1 MIILY
6 NLGLV
11 WGRKIMYK
19 KEKKSWVKHL
29 DFLILDIICLE
40 LAFYASCFIR
50 LKDIRRLPMLMDYYN
65 RLAVVVLLVDIC
77 IVFFFEAYT
86 GILRRNRVQEL
97 KVVLMHCS
105 MVFGIIAVY
114 VWATKQAEI
123 YSRQIIFVFWGI
135 AMIVEYISRCVW
147 KIYIRQRMIR
157 GKKFS
162 KLIVVTEKRY
172 AEECVAD
179 FQHDRYKEFEV
190 VGVVIVDENRI
201 GDEICGVPV
210 VACADTFLEYVR
222 LSVVDEIFINGN
234 TRESSEALAN
244 ELLELG
250 LTVHFNLVRES
261 RLMPNKLVERCGKYM
276 VLTTSMKI
284 ATTRQVFIK
293 RCMDI
298 FGSLV
303 GLLLT
308 GIAFFIF
315 APIIKIQSPGPIF
328 YEQTRIG
335 RNGRRFKFYKF
346 RTMVVGADQMKQE
359 LMGQNEMDGLMF
371 KMENDPRIFGIGRFM
386 RKYSID
392 ELPQFWNVLKGDMSL
407 VGTRPPTEE
416 EFEQYELHH
425 KARLGIRPGLTGM
438 WQVSGRSDIK
448 NFEEVVALDT
458 QYISNWSLG
467 VDIRILF
474 RTIVV
479 VLTGKGS
486 S

>member
-1 MIILY
+1 
-6 NLGLV
+6 
-11 WGRKIMYK
+11 MYK
-19 KEKKSWVKHL
+19 RQKKSWVKHL

-40 LAFYASCFIR
+40 IAFYSSCLIR
-50 LKDIRRLPMLMDYYN
+50 LGNIRRLPVLLDYYN
-65 RLAVVVLLVDIC
+65 RLAVVLLLVDIC
-77 IVFFFEAYT
+77 VVFFFEAYT
-86 GILRRNRVQEL
+86 GILRRNKVQEL
-97 KVVLMHCS
+97 KAVLMHCCI
-105 MVFGIIAVY
+105 VFAAVTVY
-114 VWATKQAEI
+114 VWATKQSEI
-123 YSRQIIFVFWGI
+123 YSRQVILGFLGI
-135 AMIVEYISRCVW
+135 AVVIEYFSRCLW
-147 KIYIRQRMIR
+147 KINIRQRMIK

-162 KLIVVTEKRY
+162 QLLVVTEECY
-172 AEECVAD
+172 AEECVSD

-190 VGVVIVDENRI
+190 IGVVIVDKNRI

-210 VACADTFLEYVR
+210 VASADSFLEYVR
-222 LSVVDEIFINGN
+222 VNVVDEIFINGN

-298 FGSLV
+298 LGSLV
-303 GLLLT
+303 GLFLT
-308 GIAFFIF
+308 GVALLVF
-315 APIIKIQSPGPIF
+315 APVIKYQSPGPIF

-346 RTMVVGADQMKQE
+346 RTMVVGADQMKEE
-359 LMGQNEMDGLMF
+359 LMEQNEMDGLMF
-371 KMENDPRIFGIGRFM
+371 KMEDDPRIFGIGKFM

-416 EFEQYELHH
+416 EFVQYELHH

-448 NFEEVVALDT
+448 NFEEIVALDT
-458 QYISNWSLG
+458 QYISNWTLG
-467 VDIRILF
+467 MDVRILF
-474 RTIVV
+474 RTIGV

>member
-1 MIILY
+1 
-6 NLGLV
+6 
-11 WGRKIMYK
+11 MYK
-19 KEKKSWVKHL
+19 RQKKSWVKHL
-29 DFLILDIICLE
+29 DFLIVDILCLE
-40 LAFYASCFIR
+40 IAFYSSCLIR
-50 LKDIRRLPMLMDYYN
+50 LGNIRRLPVLLDYYN
-65 RLAVVVLLVDIC
+65 RLAVVLLLVDIC
-77 IVFFFEAYT
+77 VVFFFEAYT
-86 GILRRNRVQEL
+86 GILRRNKVQEL
-97 KVVLMHCS
+97 KAVLMHCCI
-105 MVFGIIAVY
+105 VFAAVTVY
-114 VWATKQAEI
+114 VWATKQSEI
-123 YSRQIIFVFWGI
+123 YSRQVILGFLGI
-135 AMIVEYISRCVW
+135 AVVIEYFSRCLW
-147 KIYIRQRMIR
+147 KINIRQRMIK

-162 KLIVVTEKRY
+162 QLLVVTEECY
-172 AEECVAD
+172 AEECVSD

-190 VGVVIVDENRI
+190 IGVVIVDKNRI

-210 VACADTFLEYVR
+210 VASADSFLEYVR
-222 LSVVDEIFINGN
+222 VNVVDEIFINGN

-250 LTVHFNLVRES
+250 LSVHFNLVRES
-261 RLMPNKLVERCGKYM
+261 MLMPNKLVERCGKYM

-298 FGSLV
+298 LGSLV
-303 GLLLT
+303 GLFLT
-308 GIAFFIF
+308 GVALLVF
-315 APIIKIQSPGPIF
+315 APVIKYQSPGPIF

-346 RTMVVGADQMKQE
+346 RTMVVGADQMKEE
-359 LMGQNEMDGLMF
+359 LMEQNEMDGLMF
-371 KMENDPRIFGIGRFM
+371 KMEDDPRIFGIGKFM

-416 EFEQYELHH
+416 EFVQYELHH

-448 NFEEVVALDT
+448 NFEEIVALDT
-458 QYISNWSLG
+458 QYISNWTLG
-467 VDIRILF
+467 MDVRILF
-474 RTIVV
+474 RTIGV

>member
-1 MIILY
+1 
-6 NLGLV
+6 
-11 WGRKIMYK
+11 MYK
-19 KEKKSWVKHL
+19 KQKKSWVKHL

-40 LAFYASCFIR
+40 VAFYVSCLIR
-50 LKDIRRLPMLMDYYN
+50 LGNLRRMPYVREYYN
-65 RLAVVVLLVDIC
+65 RLAVILLLMDIC
-77 IVFFFEAYT
+77 IVFLFEAYT
-86 GILRRNRVQEL
+86 GILRRNKVQEL
-97 KVVLMHCS
+97 KAV
-105 MVFGIIAVY
+105 IIHGSTLFAAITVY
-114 VWATKQAEI
+114 IWATKQSEI
-123 YSRQIIFVFWGI
+123 YSRQVILVFWGLVI
-135 AMIVEYISRCVW
+135 VVEYFTRCLW

-162 KLIVVTEKRY
+162 ELIIVTEERY
-172 AEECVAD
+172 AEECVSD

-190 VGVVIVDENRI
+190 TGVVIVDVNRI

-210 VACADTFLEYVR
+210 VASADSFLEYVR
-222 LSVVDEIFINGN
+222 VNVVDEVFINGN

-261 RLMPNKLVERCGKYM
+261 RLMPNKLVESCGKYL

-284 ATTRQVFIK
+284 ATTRQVFLK

-298 FGSLV
+298 CGSLI

-308 GIAFFIF
+308 GIAFLIF
-315 APIIKIQSPGPIF
+315 APIIKIQSPGPVF
-328 YEQTRIG
+328 YAQTRIG

-346 RTMVVGADQMKQE
+346 RTMIVGADAMKQE
-359 LMGQNEMDGLMF
+359 LMEQNEMEGLMF
-371 KMENDPRIFGIGRFM
+371 KMEEDPRIFGVGKFM
-386 RKYSID
+386 RKFSID

-407 VGTRPPTEE
+407 VGTRPPTED

-448 NFEEVVALDT
+448 DFEEIVALDT

-467 VDIRILF
+467 MDIRILF
-474 RTIVV
+474 RTIGV

>member
-1 MIILY
+1 MYDDSVQL
-6 NLGLV
+6 LRGQ
-11 WGRKIMYK
+11 KTMYK

-29 DFLILDIICLE
+29 DFLLLDIICLE
-40 LAFYASCFIR
+40 LAFYGSCLIR
-50 LKDIRRLPMLMDYYN
+50 LGDIRKLPMLLDYYN

-97 KVVLMHCS
+97 KVVIVHCNL
-105 MVFGIIAVY
+105 VFAFITVY
-114 VWATKQAEI
+114 LWATKQSEI
-123 YSRQIIFVFWGI
+123 YSRQVIFVFWCM
-135 AMIVEYISRCVW
+135 AVVVEYFSRCLW

-157 GKKFS
+157 GKKFAQ
-162 KLIVVTEKRY
+162 LLVVTENRY
-172 AEECVAD
+172 AEECVSD

-190 VGVVIVDENRI
+190 TGVVIVDVDRI
-201 GDEICGVPV
+201 GDEVCGVPV
-210 VACADTFLEYVR
+210 VASADSFLEYAR
-222 LSVVDEIFINGN
+222 INVVDEIFINGN

-261 RLMPNKLVERCGKYM
+261 QLMPNKMVERCGKYM

-308 GIAFFIF
+308 GIAFLVF

-335 RNGRRFKFYKF
+335 KNGRRFKFYKF
-346 RTMVVGADQMKQE
+346 RTMVVGADRMQQD
-359 LMGQNEMDGLMF
+359 LMEQNEMDGLMF
-371 KMENDPRIFGIGRFM
+371 KMENDPRIFGIGKVM
-386 RKYSID
+386 RKFSID

-425 KARLGIRPGLTGM
+425 KARLGIKPGLTGM

-448 NFEEVVALDT
+448 NFEEIVALDT

-467 VDIRILF
+467 MDIRILF
-474 RTIVV
+474 RTVWV

>member
-1 MIILY
+1 
-6 NLGLV
+6 
-11 WGRKIMYK
+11 MYK
-19 KEKKSWVKHL
+19 RQKKSWVKHL

-40 LAFYASCFIR
+40 AAYYGSCLIR
-50 LKDIRRLPMLMDYYN
+50 LGNMKRLPLLMEYYN
-65 RLAVVVLLVDIC
+65 RLAVVLLLLDIC

-97 KVVLMHCS
+97 KAVIMHCS
-105 MVFGIIAVY
+105 VIFAALTVY
-114 VWATKQAEI
+114 MWALKQSEI

-135 AMIVEYISRCVW
+135 AVVIEYFSRCVW
-147 KIYIRQRMIR
+147 KIYIRQRMIK

-162 KLIVVTEKRY
+162 QLIVVTEECY
-172 AEECVAD
+172 AEECVSD

-190 VGVVIVDENRI
+190 IGVVIVDKNRV
-201 GDEICGVPV
+201 GDQVCGVPV
-210 VACADTFLEYVR
+210 VACADTFLEYAR
-222 LSVVDEIFINGN
+222 INVVDEIFINGN

-261 RLMPNKLVERCGKYM
+261 RLMPNKMVERCGKYL

-284 ATTRQVFIK
+284 ATTRQVFVK

-298 FGSLV
+298 IGSLV
-303 GLLLT
+303 GLMLT
-308 GIAFFIF
+308 GIAFLVFS
-315 APIIKIQSPGPIF
+315 PIIKAQSPGPIF
-328 YEQTRIG
+328 YAQTRIG

-346 RTMVVGADQMKQE
+346 RTMVVGADAMKQE
-359 LMGQNEMDGLMF
+359 LMEQNEMEGLMF
-371 KMENDPRIFGIGRFM
+371 KMEHDPRIFGVGRFM
-386 RKYSID
+386 RKFSID

-448 NFEEVVALDT
+448 NFEE
-458 QYISNWSLG
+458 
-467 VDIRILF
+467 
-474 RTIVV
+474 IVRSEEHTSE
-479 VLTGKGS
+479 LQS
-486 S
+486 PE

>member
-1 MIILY
+1 
-6 NLGLV
+6 
-11 WGRKIMYK
+11 MYK
-19 KEKKSWVKHL
+19 RQKKSWVKHL
-29 DFLILDIICLE
+29 DFLIVDILCLE
-40 LAFYASCFIR
+40 IAFYSSCLIR
-50 LKDIRRLPMLMDYYN
+50 LGNIRSLPVLLDYYN
-65 RLAVVVLLVDIC
+65 RLAVVLLLVDIC
-77 IVFFFEAYT
+77 VVFFFEAYT
-86 GILRRNRVQEL
+86 GILRRNKVQEL
-97 KVVLMHCS
+97 KAVLMHCCI
-105 MVFGIIAVY
+105 VFATVTVY
-114 VWATKQAEI
+114 VWATKQSEI
-123 YSRQIIFVFWGI
+123 YSRQVILGFLGI
-135 AMIVEYISRCVW
+135 AVVIEYFSRCLW
-147 KIYIRQRMIR
+147 KINIRQRMIK

-162 KLIVVTEKRY
+162 QLLVVTEECY
-172 AEECVAD
+172 AEECVSD

-190 VGVVIVDENRI
+190 IGVVIVDKNRI

-210 VACADTFLEYVR
+210 VASADSFLEYVR
-222 LSVVDEIFINGN
+222 VNVVDEIFINGN

-298 FGSLV
+298 LGSLV
-303 GLLLT
+303 GLFLT
-308 GIAFFIF
+308 GIALLVF
-315 APIIKIQSPGPIF
+315 APVIKYQSPGPIF

-346 RTMVVGADQMKQE
+346 RTMVVGADQMKEE
-359 LMGQNEMDGLMF
+359 LMEQNEMDGLMF
-371 KMENDPRIFGIGRFM
+371 KMEDDPRIFGIGKFM

-416 EFEQYELHH
+416 EFVQYELHH

-448 NFEEVVALDT
+448 NFEEIVALDT
-458 QYISNWSLG
+458 QYISNWTLG
-467 VDIRILF
+467 MDVRILF
-474 RTIVV
+474 RTIGV

>member
-1 MIILY
+1 
-6 NLGLV
+6 
-11 WGRKIMYK
+11 MYK
-19 KEKKSWVKHL
+19 RQKKSWVKHL

-40 LAFYASCFIR
+40 AAYYGSCLIR
-50 LKDIRRLPMLMDYYN
+50 LGNMKRLPLLMEYYN
-65 RLAVVVLLVDIC
+65 RLAVVLLLLDIC

-97 KVVLMHCS
+97 KAVIMHCS
-105 MVFGIIAVY
+105 VIFAALTVY
-114 VWATKQAEI
+114 MWALKQSEI

-135 AMIVEYISRCVW
+135 AVVIEYFSRCVW
-147 KIYIRQRMIR
+147 KIYIRQRMIK

-162 KLIVVTEKRY
+162 QLIVVTEECY
-172 AEECVAD
+172 AEECVSD

-190 VGVVIVDENRI
+190 IGVVIVDKNRV
-201 GDEICGVPV
+201 GDQVCGVPV
-210 VACADTFLEYVR
+210 VACADTFLEYAR
-222 LSVVDEIFINGN
+222 INVVDEIFINGN

-261 RLMPNKLVERCGKYM
+261 RLMPNKMVERCGKYL

-284 ATTRQVFIK
+284 ATTRQVFVK

-298 FGSLV
+298 IGSLV
-303 GLLLT
+303 GLMLT
-308 GIAFFIF
+308 GIAFLVFS
-315 APIIKIQSPGPIF
+315 PIIKAQSPGPIF
-328 YEQTRIG
+328 YAQTRIG

-346 RTMVVGADQMKQE
+346 RTMVVGADAMKQE
-359 LMGQNEMDGLMF
+359 LMEQNEMEGLMF
-371 KMENDPRIFGIGRFM
+371 KMEHDPRIFGVGRFM
-386 RKYSID
+386 RKFSID

-448 NFEEVVALDT
+448 NFEEIVALDT

-467 VDIRILF
+467 MDIRILF
-474 RTIVV
+474 RTIGV
-479 VLTGKGS
+479 VLSGKGS

>member
-1 MIILY
+1 
-6 NLGLV
+6 
-11 WGRKIMYK
+11 MYK
-19 KEKKSWVKHL
+19 KQKKSWVKHL

-40 LAFYASCFIR
+40 VAFYVSCLIR
-50 LKDIRRLPMLMDYYN
+50 LGNLRRMPYVREYYN
-65 RLAVVVLLVDIC
+65 RLAVILLLMDIC
-77 IVFFFEAYT
+77 IVFLFEAYT
-86 GILRRNRVQEL
+86 GILRRNKVQEL
-97 KVVLMHCS
+97 KAVIIHGSTL
-105 MVFGIIAVY
+105 FAGITVY
-114 VWATKQAEI
+114 IWATKQSEI
-123 YSRQIIFVFWGI
+123 YSRQVILVFWGLVVV
-135 AMIVEYISRCVW
+135 AEYFTRCLW

-162 KLIVVTEKRY
+162 ELIIVTEERY
-172 AEECVAD
+172 AEECVSD

-190 VGVVIVDENRI
+190 TGVVIVDVNRI

-210 VACADTFLEYVR
+210 VASADSFLEYVR
-222 LSVVDEIFINGN
+222 INVVDEVFINGN

-261 RLMPNKLVERCGKYM
+261 RLMPNKLVESCGKYL

-284 ATTRQVFIK
+284 ATTRQVFLK

-298 FGSLV
+298 FGSLI

-308 GIAFFIF
+308 GIAFLIF
-315 APIIKIQSPGPIF
+315 APIIKIQSPGPVF
-328 YEQTRIG
+328 YAQTRIG

-346 RTMVVGADQMKQE
+346 RTMVVGADAMKQE
-359 LMGQNEMDGLMF
+359 LMEQNEMEGLMF
-371 KMENDPRIFGIGRFM
+371 KMEEDPRIFGVGKFM
-386 RKYSID
+386 RKFSID

-407 VGTRPPTEE
+407 VGTRPPTED

-448 NFEEVVALDT
+448 DFEKVVEMDTYYIANYSFELDMK
-458 QYISNWSLG
+458 
-467 VDIRILF
+467 ILVE
-474 RTIVV
+474 TLLQIIKHE
-479 VLTGKGS
+479 GAS
-486 S
+486 

>member
-1 MIILY
+1 
-6 NLGLV
+6 
-11 WGRKIMYK
+11 MYK
-19 KEKKSWVKHL
+19 RQKKSWVKHL

-40 LAFYASCFIR
+40 AAYYSSCLIR
-50 LKDIRRLPMLMDYYN
+50 LGNMKRLPLLMEYYN
-65 RLAVVVLLVDIC
+65 RLAVVLLLLDIC

-97 KVVLMHCS
+97 KAVIMHCS
-105 MVFGIIAVY
+105 VIFAALTVY
-114 VWATKQAEI
+114 MWALKQSEI

-135 AMIVEYISRCVW
+135 AVVIEYFSRCVW
-147 KIYIRQRMIR
+147 KIYIRQRMIK

-162 KLIVVTEKRY
+162 QLIVVTEECY
-172 AEECVAD
+172 AKECVSD

-190 VGVVIVDENRI
+190 IGVVIVDKNRV
-201 GDEICGVPV
+201 GDQVCGVPV
-210 VACADTFLEYVR
+210 VACADTFLEYAR
-222 LSVVDEIFINGN
+222 INVVDEIFINGN

-261 RLMPNKLVERCGKYM
+261 RLMPNKMVERCGKYL

-284 ATTRQVFIK
+284 ATTRQVFVK

-298 FGSLV
+298 IGSLV
-303 GLLLT
+303 GLMLT
-308 GIAFFIF
+308 GIAFLVFS
-315 APIIKIQSPGPIF
+315 PIIKAQSPGPIF
-328 YEQTRIG
+328 YAQTRIG

-346 RTMVVGADQMKQE
+346 RTMVVGADAMKQE
-359 LMGQNEMDGLMF
+359 LMEQNEMEGLMF
-371 KMENDPRIFGIGRFM
+371 KMEHDPRIFGVGRFM
-386 RKYSID
+386 RKFSID

-448 NFEEVVALDT
+448 NFEEIVALDT

-467 VDIRILF
+467 MDIRILF
-474 RTIVV
+474 RTIGV
-479 VLTGKGS
+479 VLSGKGS